1 MIETWL
7 LFPFIAVAEEWHS
20 NRAAQRLSMAHPL
33 SQAEAG
39 CQAGR
44 AGSH

>member
-7 LFPFIAVAEEWHS
+7 LFPLIAVAEEWHS
-20 NRAAQRLSMAHPL
+20 NRAAQRLPMAQPL
-33 SQAEAG
+33 SQAGAG
-39 CQAGR
+39 GQAGR